1 LIFSVFYCTT
11 ECMRTGNILIA
22 PSVLTADFSRMGQEL
37 ERVAGHGG
45 DWVHLDVMDGHFV
58 PNISFGPK
66 MVADLRKFSK
76 LPFDV
81 HLMTREPDRF
91 LDSFSEAGA
100 DYLTFHLEASL
111 HAHRTAERIRRLGKK
126 AGVSIVPSTPA
137 FMVQELLSTIDLV
150 LVMSVDPGFGGQKMI
165 PECLEKVRY
174 LAKMRKETGKNFLI
188 EVDGGVN
195 RQTAPSVIDAG
206 ADVLVLGSAFFSA
219 EDPSAEVA
227 AVKGHQ
233 IV

>member
-1 LIFSVFYCTT
+1 LIFSAVYCTN
-11 ECMRTGNILIA
+11 EGMRTGNILIA
-22 PSVLTADFSRMGQEL
+22 PSLLSADFSRMGEGL
-37 ERVAGHGG
+37 ALVAEHGG

-58 PNISFGPK
+58 PNISFGSK
-66 MVADLRKFSK
+66 MVADLRKLSK

-81 HLMTREPDRF
+81 HLMTEEPDRF
-91 LDSFSEAGA
+91 LESFTEAGA
-100 DYLTFHLEASL
+100 DFLTFHLETSI
-111 HAHRTAERIRRLGKK
+111 HAHRTAERIRKLGKK

-137 FMVQELLSTIDLV
+137 FMLRELASTVDLI

-174 LAKMRKETGKNFLI
+174 LATLRKETGQGFLI

-206 ADVLVLGSAFFSA
+206 ADVLVLGSAFFTSS
-219 EDPSAEVA
+219 DPAAEVE

>member
-1 LIFSVFYCTT
+1 
-11 ECMRTGNILIA
+11 MRTGNILIA
-22 PSVLTADFSRMGQEL
+22 PSVLTADFSRMGEEL
-37 ERVAGHGG
+37 ARVAEHGG
-45 DWVHLDVMDGHFV
+45 DWIHLDVMDGRFV

-66 MVADLRKFSK
+66 MVADLRKLSK

-81 HLMTREPDRF
+81 HLMTVEPDRF

-100 DYLTFHLEASL
+100 DFLTFHLEASL
-111 HAHRTAERIRRLGKK
+111 HAHRTADRIKRLGKK

-137 FMVQELLSTIDLV
+137 FMLQELIPTIDLV
-150 LVMSVDPGFGGQKMI
+150 LVMTVDPGFGGQKMI
-165 PECLEKVRY
+165 PECLEKVRQ
-174 LAKMRKETGKNFLI
+174 LAKMRKETGRDFLI

-195 RQTAPSVIDAG
+195 RQTASSVIEAG
-206 ADVLVLGSAFFSA
+206 ADVLVLGSAFFSS
-219 EDPSAEVA
+219 ENPSMEVA